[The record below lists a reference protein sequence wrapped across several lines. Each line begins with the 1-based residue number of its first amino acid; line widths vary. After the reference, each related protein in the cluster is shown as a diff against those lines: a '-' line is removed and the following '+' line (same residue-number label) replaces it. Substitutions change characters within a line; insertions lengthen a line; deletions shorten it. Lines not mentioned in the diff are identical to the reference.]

1 MAKEIAIGKR
11 AKISEAQ
18 QYMLLSVLA
27 ASVFLGAAIS
37 LTTRFIKQISFNA
50 EVIAAED
57 ESIANYSKVIQNTGI
72 CVAPE
77 GDVYSDNE
85 LAKCDP
91 YSIETSQI
99 PGTLRYNVLEELAAN
114 EALGSVPDTS
124 NDKCRNQETGK
135 AYTYKQLKTAYQ
147 NANSIEARKIAFQN
161 IKTCSALRVVPDA
174 LPSFKNEEALLA
186 SLNQLF
192 NLSGWAPQSLSPSGN
207 GQVSNLSPSLNAID
221 ISVSV
226 EADTGLTTR
235 VLDNIERSIREFDIS
250 NANIEWKNNSLTLHA
265 RASAY
270 YMKPSSITETTTTL
284 SAGGNDI

>member
-1 MAKEIAIGKR
+1 M
-11 AKISEAQ
+11 
-18 QYMLLSVLA
+18 
-27 ASVFLGAAIS
+27 
-37 LTTRFIKQISFNA
+37 
-50 EVIAAED
+50 
-57 ESIANYSKVIQNTGI
+57 
-72 CVAPE
+72 
-77 GDVYSDNE
+77 
-85 LAKCDP
+85 
-91 YSIETSQI
+91 
-99 PGTLRYNVLEELAAN
+99 
-114 EALGSVPDTS
+114 
-124 NDKCRNQETGK
+124 
-135 AYTYKQLKTAYQ
+135 
-147 NANSIEARKIAFQN
+147 
-161 IKTCSALRVVPDA
+161 
-174 LPSFKNEEALLA
+174 PSFKNEEALLA